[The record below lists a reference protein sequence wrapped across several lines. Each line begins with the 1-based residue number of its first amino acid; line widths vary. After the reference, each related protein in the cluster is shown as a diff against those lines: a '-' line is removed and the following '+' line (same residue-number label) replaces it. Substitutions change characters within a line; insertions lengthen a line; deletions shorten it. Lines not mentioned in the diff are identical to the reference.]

1 MKTSD
6 IKDSK
11 PLILI
16 VDDEQRNL
24 QILGTILMELN
35 YNVIGANG
43 GKNTM
48 KVLKQ
53 TIPDLILLDIMMP
66 DMDGYE
72 ACMHIKNNEKLKEI
86 PVIFLT
92 AKVEPEDIIKGF
104 DAGGVDYITK
114 PFNHA
119 ELLARIS
126 THLELKKSRDA
137 LKKAEHELQIS
148 NASKDKFF
156 TIIAHDLKSPFNAIL
171 NFSELLLTNFEK
183 FNVEKQKE
191 LIGFIHQSGMNTY
204 KLLENLLLWSSSQ
217 RGIIDFSPKLKKLYT
232 ISKETVE
239 FLNHTAVAK
248 TITLKNEISDSI
260 YVMADKEMLVTI
272 LRNLLSNAIKFT
284 PKGGIIT
291 INANKITNENNQNYI
306 EISVNDN
313 GIGIPKEKQ
322 SQLFQIGESM
332 STKGTENE
340 GGTGLGLILCKE
352 FVEKHGGKIKVD
364 SEENKGSTFTFTI
377 PDN

>member
-1 MKTSD
+1 MKPSD
-6 IKDSK
+6 IKDSR

-16 VDDEQRNL
+16 VDDEQKNL
-24 QILGTILMELN
+24 QVLGTILMDHK
-35 YNVIGANG
+35 YNVVGANS
-43 GKNTM
+43 GKNAL
-48 KVLKQ
+48 KVLKH
-53 TIPDLILLDIMMP
+53 TIPDLMLLDIMMP
-66 DMDGYE
+66 DMNGYE
-72 ACMHIKNNEKLKEI
+72 TCMHIKSDEKLKEI

-126 THLELKKSRDA
+126 THIELKQSRDA
-137 LKKAEHELQIS
+137 LKKTEHKLQIS
-148 NASKDKFF
+148 NTSKDKFF

-171 NFSELLLTNFEK
+171 NFSELLLTNFDK

-191 LIGFIHQSGMNTY
+191 LIGFIHQSGLNTY

-217 RGIIDFSPKLKKLYT
+217 RGIIDFNPKLKNLYT

-248 TITLKNEISDSI
+248 TITLKNEISEEL

-291 INANKITNENNQNYI
+291 INAYKITNENNHNYT

-313 GIGIPKEKQ
+313 GVGIPKEKQ
-322 SQLFQIGESM
+322 SQLFKTAEGV
-332 STKGTENE
+332 STKGTEDE

-352 FVEKHGGKIKVD
+352 FVEKHGGKIKVE
-364 SEENKGSTFTFTI
+364 SEENKGSTFIFSI